1 MPNRDQNRAATID
14 SHQPNF
20 REFFESRDVVAV
32 EEGLELNSLLEKHL
46 NQSKGS
52 VMLRSAIAERCS
64 QLVDLKSSR
73 ADGPGGA

>member
-1 MPNRDQNRAATID
+1 M
-14 SHQPNF
+14 F
-20 REFFESRDVVAV
+20 RKGIVAV